1 VIHLATRLG
10 RLAAHHLTVE
20 HRIHLLEG
28 VEKVVVKGKVSLVLG
43 VRMALRMRLGVLST
57 CELIW
62 QLLVLTLAS
71 KVGSR
76 MIDLGLASA
85 I

>member
-1 VIHLATRLG
+1 M
-10 RLAAHHLTVE
+10 AAHHLTVE

>member
-1 VIHLATRLG
+1 M
-10 RLAAHHLTVE
+10 
-20 HRIHLLEG
+20 
-28 VEKVVVKGKVSLVLG
+28 SLVLG

-71 KVGSR
+71 KVRSR